1 METERE
7 VIDMASLHNLT
18 ANMEIGITSFGVYKQ
33 PALYIQEG
41 NQKRVLAQF
50 FSKDKAEMFMET
62 LKRWDEAGGNDNEE

>member
-1 METERE
+1 M
-7 VIDMASLHNLT
+7 DSLKNST
-18 ANMEIGITSFGVYKQ
+18 ADLEIGITSFGAYKQ

-50 FSKDKAEMFMET
+50 FSKDKAEIFMEV

>member
-1 METERE
+1 
-7 VIDMASLHNLT
+7 MASLKNDQIG
-18 ANMEIGITSFGVYKQ
+18 MEIGITPIGAFKQ

-50 FSKDKAEMFMET
+50 FSNDSAKLFMDT

>member
-1 METERE
+1 MEVGENM
-7 VIDMASLHNLT
+7 DSLKNST
-18 ANMEIGITSFGVYKQ
+18 ADLEIGITSFGAYKQ

-50 FSKDKAEMFMET
+50 FSKDKAEMFMEA

>member
-1 METERE
+1 
-7 VIDMASLHNLT
+7 MASLKNST
-18 ANMEIGITSFGVYKQ
+18 ADLEIGITSFGAYKQ

-50 FSKDKAEMFMET
+50 FSKDKAEMFMEA

>member
-1 METERE
+1 
-7 VIDMASLHNLT
+7 MASLRN
-18 ANMEIGITSFGVYKQ
+18 NQIDMEIGITPIGAFKQ

-50 FSKDKAEMFMET
+50 FSKDKAAMFMEA

>member
-1 METERE
+1 
-7 VIDMASLHNLT
+7 MAILKNST
-18 ANMEIGITSFGVYKQ
+18 ADLEIGITSFGAFKQ

-41 NQKRVLAQF
+41 NQKRVVAQF

>member
-1 METERE
+1 
-7 VIDMASLHNLT
+7 MASLRNDQID
-18 ANMEIGITSFGVYKQ
+18 MEIGITPIGAFKQ

-50 FSKDKAEMFMET
+50 FSKDKAEMFMEV

>member
-1 METERE
+1 
-7 VIDMASLHNLT
+7 MASLRNDQID
-18 ANMEIGITSFGVYKQ
+18 MEIGITPIGAFKQ

-62 LKRWDEAGGNDNEE
+62 LKRWDEAGGNDNDDSSK